1 MVGDR
6 PGPGRGG
13 AVQSQLDTAEEIG
26 VHREEL
32 LNEQKHT
39 RPALHIKAMKCSHSK
54 ISKGNV
60 VDFYEKIYSI
70 AVATLAVT

>member
-6 PGPGRGG
+6 AGPGRGG
-13 AVQSQLDTAEEIG
+13 AVQSQLDTPEELG

-39 RPALHIKAMKCSHSK
+39 SPALHIKAMKHSHSK
-54 ISKGNV
+54 ISNGNV
-60 VDFYEKIYSI
+60 VDFYKNIYHI

>member
-6 PGPGRGG
+6 PGSGRGG
-13 AVQSQLDTAEEIG
+13 AVQSQRDTPEEIG

-39 RPALHIKAMKCSHSK
+39 SPALHVKAMKRSHSK

-60 VDFYEKIYSI
+60 WIFTISP
-70 AVATLAVT
+70 